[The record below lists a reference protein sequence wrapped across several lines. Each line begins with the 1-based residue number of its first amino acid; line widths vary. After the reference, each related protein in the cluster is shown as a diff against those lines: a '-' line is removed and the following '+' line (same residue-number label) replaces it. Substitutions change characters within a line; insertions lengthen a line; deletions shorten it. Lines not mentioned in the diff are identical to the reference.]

1 VTIQSNL
8 IANADKIVEAKQD
21 QDIIMMST
29 QIPLTNILEE
39 ETVAEEEE
47 QTLQFKNY
55 LNSCLINTA
64 MTSGATSG
72 SLSSNSNPSIM
83 RNSRRSSR
91 NSEATN
97 TIAALIIL

>member
-1 VTIQSNL
+1 MTIQSNL

-64 MTSGATSG
+64 MTLDEIKPVTFFKTYSV
-72 SLSSNSNPSIM
+72 LLP
-83 RNSRRSSR
+83 
-91 NSEATN
+91 
-97 TIAALIIL
+97 